1 MIENRLR
8 VYCGPDSDTSETVL
22 SAAKN
27 SDNPLTTTV
36 SAGEVFEALADAIQY
51 GRTWLNDFA
60 DDEVTISND
69 LYEVIQAYQQFR
81 RPSA

>member
-27 SDNPLTTTV
+27 GNNPLTTTV
-36 SAGEVFEALADAIQY
+36 PAGEVFEALSDAIQY